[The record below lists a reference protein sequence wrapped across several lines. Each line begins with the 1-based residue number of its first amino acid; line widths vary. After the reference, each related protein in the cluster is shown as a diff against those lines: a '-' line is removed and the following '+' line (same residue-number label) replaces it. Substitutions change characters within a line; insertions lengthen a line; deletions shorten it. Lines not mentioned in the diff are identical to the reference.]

1 MKPDWPSKRANF
13 QRPKCRVFRA
23 SMIVEPKD
31 VQTSN
36 MMNNKCKASF
46 PNHHA
51 VQVDWTSLP
60 PFAEDAWHETRVA
73 ELRHSEVGLDRV
85 PAVMLEGMCE
95 NLWRRRSDNQMP
107 SISWFDMRVLS
118 LLHLFGYIWSLKR
131 TVFLHLSTVHDFC
144 ATENSIPSFAPS
156 VYAWAKYQRINCFYW
171 NTVSILNVIDFAEVS
186 CFPFCSTKGHHCL
199 FLSPCSL
206 IIHNHRYGC
215 TWGIVAQ
222 LFGCKTWESSTSG
235 DAQNCRYYIHSID
248 AAY

>member
-107 SISWFDMRVLS
+107 SIS
-118 LLHLFGYIWSLKR
+118 
-131 TVFLHLSTVHDFC
+131 
-144 ATENSIPSFAPS
+144 
-156 VYAWAKYQRINCFYW
+156 
-171 NTVSILNVIDFAEVS
+171 
-186 CFPFCSTKGHHCL
+186 
-199 FLSPCSL
+199 
-206 IIHNHRYGC
+206 
-215 TWGIVAQ
+215 
-222 LFGCKTWESSTSG
+222 
-235 DAQNCRYYIHSID
+235 
-248 AAY
+248 

>member
-118 LLHLFGYIWSLKR
+118 VLHLFGYIWSLKR
-131 TVFLHLSTVHDFC
+131 TVFSAFVYSTWFLCNWKLNTIVCTFC
-144 ATENSIPSFAPS
+144 VCMSKVST
-156 VYAWAKYQRINCFYW
+156 YQ
-171 NTVSILNVIDFAEVS
+171 
-186 CFPFCSTKGHHCL
+186 L
-199 FLSPCSL
+199 FLLEYCIYIKRHRFCWSFMFSVLFNQRASL
-206 IIHNHRYGC
+206 LVPFSMFPNHPQSSIRVHLRNCC
-215 TWGIVAQ
+215 TAVW
-222 LFGCKTWESSTSG
+222 L
-235 DAQNCRYYIHSID
+235 
-248 AAY
+248 